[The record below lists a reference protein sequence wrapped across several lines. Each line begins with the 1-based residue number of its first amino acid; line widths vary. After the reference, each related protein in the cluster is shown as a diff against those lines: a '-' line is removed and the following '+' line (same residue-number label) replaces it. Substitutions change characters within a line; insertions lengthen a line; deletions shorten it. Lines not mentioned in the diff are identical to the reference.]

1 MTHIIYQKVLEP
13 FGKPNGVQQIL
24 QNLLIKKAA
33 DIHIEKLQKNGSAH
47 WFQTFGVRVSS
58 EPNWS

>member
-13 FGKPNGVQQIL
+13 FGKPYGVQQIL

-47 WFQTFGVRVSS
+47 
-58 EPNWS
+58 